1 MQCKRADILFF
12 NMIRSLFFLFLFS
25 IPTYILAQDT
35 IPEIS
40 VDSLYREDQFYIGVS
55 YNVFA
60 FTPSGMNPEGISAG
74 FQLGFLRD
82 IPINKRRNLAIAI
95 GAGFSYDQY
104 GQNLFINE
112 DEQGNT
118 TYTILDSNQDFKSN
132 RFKLSVIE
140 APIELRWRSSTPS
153 EYKFW
158 RVYAG
163 FRLGY
168 TIWNQSSFKDFE
180 KTVRVSNI
188 TEFEKLRLGTSL
200 SVGYN
205 KFNLF
210 AYYSINPF
218 FDDNA
223 KTEDGQNVNFHG
235 IKLGLIFY
243 IL

>member
-1 MQCKRADILFF
+1 
-12 NMIRSLFFLFLFS
+12 MIRSLLFL
-25 IPTYILAQDT
+25 ILLFLPICAIAQNST
-35 IPEIS
+35 SNIS

-60 FTPSGMNPEGISAG
+60 FTPTGMNPEGISAG

-118 TYTILDSNQDFKSN
+118 TYTILDANQDFKSN

-140 APIELRWRSSTPS
+140 APIELRWRSSTPT

-163 FRLGY
+163 FRVGY
-168 TIWNQSSFKDFE
+168 TIWNQSSYKDFE
-180 KTVRVSNI
+180 KSIRINNI
-188 TEFEKLRLGTSL
+188 SEFEKIRLGTSL
-200 SVGYN
+200 SIGYN

-218 FDDNA
+218 FKDEA
-223 KTEDGQNVNFHG
+223 ITEDGQNVNFHG

>member
-1 MQCKRADILFF
+1 MIKSFF
-12 NMIRSLFFLFLFS
+12 YTFFLLFS
-25 IPTYILAQDT
+25 IYTIAQDS
-35 IPEIS
+35 IPDFKA
-40 VDSLYREDQFYIGVS
+40 DSLYREDQFYVGVS

-60 FTPSGMNPEGISAG
+60 YIPSGMNPEGISAG

-82 IPINKRRNLAIAI
+82 FPINKRRNLAIAI

-104 GQNLFINE
+104 GQNLLIEE
-112 DEQGNT
+112 DENGNT
-118 TYTILDSNQDFKSN
+118 QYTVLDSNVDFKRN
-132 RFKLSVIE
+132 RFSVSVIE
-140 APIELRWRSSTPS
+140 APIELRWRSSTAA

-163 FRLGY
+163 FRVGY
-168 TIWNQSSFKDFE
+168 TIWNQSSYKDAT
-180 KTVRVSNI
+180 KIIKVTDISDY
-188 TEFEKLRLGTSL
+188 EKLRLGTSL

-210 AYYSINPF
+210 EYYSLNPF
-218 FDDNA
+218 FNENA
-223 KTEDGQNVNFHG
+223 VTTDGENVNFHG